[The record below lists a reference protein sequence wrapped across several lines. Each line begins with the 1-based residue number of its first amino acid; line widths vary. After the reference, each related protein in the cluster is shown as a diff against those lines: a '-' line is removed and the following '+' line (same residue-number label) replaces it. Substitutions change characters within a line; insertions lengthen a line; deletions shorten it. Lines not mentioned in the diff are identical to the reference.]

1 MLAADAVI
9 AVHNPGTGERLGEV
23 PVTTSEQLQRAIDNA
38 QQGQR
43 AMRAL
48 PAHERARL
56 LHAIAEGIAAEQ
68 EQLAYLLAQENG
80 KPITQTRGEV
90 AAAIRIFHGLAAE
103 ATRVFGR
110 QIPLDAVPG
119 LEKHLAVTI
128 REPLGVVAALVP
140 FNYPVELY
148 AHKAGA
154 ALAAGNAVIV
164 HPPQKCP
171 LALHR
176 IAEIIESR
184 GAPRHAHQLVNG
196 GPEISQALADADG
209 IAAISLTG
217 STRAGKEIARRA
229 SATLKKVLL
238 ELGGND
244 ALIVCADADLERAA
258 EAVVLGR
265 LARGNGQIC
274 CAVKRVYVQDP
285 VHDEFVEALLAQAN
299 QLTVGDQLDERT
311 DVGPLITEQAAAQ
324 VEEAVRQLRSDGAK
338 ERTNGNRRN
347 AFVDPVVLTDAPT
360 HSKAFSE
367 EIFGPV
373 APIARF
379 TDTTDATRMA
389 SESPYGLQAAVWTR
403 DISRAFTMARQL
415 DVGGVI
421 VNGSTALRAENL
433 PFGGT
438 KDTGGYREGI
448 HDTVADLTSE
458 KTIIVMD
465 AFA

>member
-9 AVHNPGTGERLGEV
+9 TVHNPGTGEVLGEV
-23 PVTTSEQLQRAIDNA
+23 AATTSDGLRVTIEKAQR
-38 QQGQR
+38 GQK
-43 AMRAL
+43 AMAAL
-48 PAHERARL
+48 PAHERASIL
-56 LHAIAEGIAAEQ
+56 ETVAQGIAAEQ
-68 EQLAYLLAQENG
+68 ESLAYLLAQENG

-90 AAAIRIFHGLAAE
+90 AAAIRIFKGLAGE
-103 ATRVFGR
+103 ATRIFGR

-119 LEKHLAVTI
+119 MEKHLAVTI

-164 HPPQKCP
+164 QPPARCP

-176 IAEIIESR
+176 IAEIVKASTPEN
-184 GAPRHAHQLVNG
+184 AHQLVNG
-196 GPEISQALADADG
+196 GVEMSQGLADAEG

-229 SATLKKVLL
+229 SGTLKRTLL

-244 ALIVCADADLERAA
+244 ALIVCADADLDKAA

-274 CAVKRVYVQDP
+274 CAVKRVYVQEQ
-285 VHDEFVEALLAQAN
+285 VHDEFVDALLAQTAK
-299 QLTVGDQLDERT
+299 LTVGDQLDERT
-311 DVGPLITEQAAAQ
+311 DVGPLIAETAAEQVEQAVQ
-324 VEEAVRQLRSDGAK
+324 RLVHDGGTLRTG
-338 ERTNGNRRN
+338 GGRN
-347 AFVDPVVLTDAPT
+347 HAFVDPAVLTDVPT
-360 HSKAFSE
+360 ESKAFAE

-373 APIARF
+373 APVARF
-379 TDTTDATRMA
+379 KTTQDATRMA
-389 SESPYGLQAAVWTR
+389 SESPYGLQAAIWTR
-403 DISRAFTMARQL
+403 DISRAFTMARAL

-421 VNGSTALRAENL
+421 INGSTALRAENL

-448 HDTVADLTSE
+448 HDTVADLTTQ

-465 AFA
+465 AFQ

>member
-23 PVTTSEQLQRAIDNA
+23 PVTTGDGLNAAIEAAQR
-38 QQGQR
+38 GQR
-43 AMRAL
+43 AMAKL
-48 PAHERARL
+48 PAHERAQL
-56 LHAIAEGIAAEQ
+56 LHRIAAGIEKEQ

-90 AAAIRIFHGLAAE
+90 AAAIRIFRGLAGE
-103 ATRVFGR
+103 ATRIFGR

-164 HPPQKCP
+164 QPPRRCP

-176 IAEIIESR
+176 IAEIVADS
-184 GAPRHAHQLVNG
+184 APEHAHQLVNG
-196 GPEISQALADADG
+196 GPEISQGLAEAEG
-209 IAAISLTG
+209 IAAVSLTG
-217 STRAGKEIARRA
+217 STRAGKEIAARA
-229 SATLKKVLL
+229 SRTLKKVLL

-244 ALIVCADADLERAA
+244 ALIVCEDADIEKAA

-285 VHDEFVEALLAQAN
+285 VHDEFVDALLAQTSK
-299 QLTVGDQLDERT
+299 LTVGDQLDERT
-311 DVGPLITEQAAAQ
+311 DVGPLIAKEAAAEVEQAVARLVA
-324 VEEAVRQLRSDGAK
+324 DGAK
-338 ERTNGNRRN
+338 PRTRNNRHG
-347 AFVDPVVLTDAPT
+347 AFFDPVVLTDVPT
-360 HSKAFSE
+360 SSRAFAE

-373 APIARF
+373 APVARF
-379 TDTTDATRMA
+379 AEPEDATRMA

-415 DVGGVI
+415 DVGSVI

-448 HDTVADLTSE
+448 HDTVTDLTSQ
-458 KTIIVMD
+458 KTIVVMD
-465 AFA
+465 AFQ